1 MSKIKLYEIAEVS
14 SGQGAP
20 QGDNEY
26 SKTGTPFVKAGNLLD
41 LVNGLSIDS
50 IQKVTEE
57 TAKKYKLK
65 KFQKGTVV
73 FAKSGMS
80 CLKGYVYTLPIDAYV
95 VNHLACIIPYKNTS
109 EYLRYYFMYHKPSEL
124 VKDSSYPSI
133 RLSDISNIELKL
145 PKENE
150 MNSIVSSL
158 ELITRIIK
166 SKAQVLLE
174 YDQLIKSRFVEMFE
188 KSNDYEKK
196 PLVDVTIKIGSG
208 ATPLGGNQV
217 YIDEGI
223 SLIRSMNVYDNSFEY
238 NDLAHINQKQA
249 DRLKNVI
256 VEPGDILFN
265 ITGASVCRTCIVP
278 NDVLPAR
285 VNQHTSIIRVNNQYI
300 NNYYLLY
307 YLMRIKQDLLKISK
321 SGGATREAITKIQ
334 LENIEVILP
343 PLKVQEEFAIFSCQ
357 INKLKFAVQKS
368 LNETQS
374 LFDSLMQTYFG

>member
-238 NDLAHINQKQA
+238 NDLAHIKQKQA